1 MTIMNTEFPL
11 KKGEWI
17 WMICVGYPT
26 GLFAKF
32 DSWHGE
38 SIVVRDSYG
47 TVQACDP
54 KMKIWN
60 MSTQSTAPRG
70 KKLMLIDPV
79 EDIPSGTIVT
89 YESGAT
95 DDTSR
100 FIDMVDGKIIATSC
114 ANLMDYIDPT
124 DLQMVSEHQV
134 AFAIQR
140 HMVNHPL
147 EKRLQPLHMILGLS
161 LHLM

>member
-11 KKGEWI
+11 KKGEWV
-17 WMICVGYPT
+17 WLICATYPM

-32 DSWHGE
+32 EAWHGE

-47 TVQACDP
+47 TVQTCDP

-70 KKLMLIDPV
+70 KKLMVIEPV
-79 EDIPSGTIVT
+79 EDTPSGTVVT

-100 FIDMVDGKIIATSC
+100 FFDMVGGNIIATPC
-114 ANLMDYIDPT
+114 TNLMDYIDPT
-124 DLQMVSEHQV
+124 DEQMVSDNQI
-134 AFAIQR
+134 AYAIQR
-140 HMVNHPL
+140 HILKSSL
-147 EKRLQPLHMILGLS
+147 EQRLKPLHMIQGVS
-161 LHLM
+161 LHLV